1 MKNKSSLMLIEQVI
15 MGLVFAIAAAICL
28 KVFAYSDVLSR
39 NGDLRDQAIRQ
50 AQTCAEVLKNTRG
63 DFAAA
68 EAAADRSKELNVSIS
83 PEASENGLLGSATI
97 SVEGANG
104 EELYSLRVC
113 WQEG

>member
-28 KVFAYSDVLSR
+28 KVFAWSDVLSQS
-39 NGDLRDQAIRQ
+39 GDRRDTAIRQ

-68 EAAADRSKELNVSIS
+68 EKAADLSENMNVTII
-83 PEASENGLLGSATI
+83 PAASENGLLGSAT
-97 SVEGANG
+97 VRVAGENG

>member
-1 MKNKSSLMLIEQVI
+1 MKNKSSLMLIEQII

-28 KVFAYSDVLSR
+28 KVFAYSDALSR
-39 NGDLRDQAIRQ
+39 SGELRDQAIRQ

-68 EAAADRSKELNVSIS
+68 EKAAELAENMNVYII
-83 PEASENGLLGSATI
+83 PETAENDLLGSATV
-97 SVEGANG
+97 SVEGADG
-104 EELYSLRVC
+104 EEYYSLRVC